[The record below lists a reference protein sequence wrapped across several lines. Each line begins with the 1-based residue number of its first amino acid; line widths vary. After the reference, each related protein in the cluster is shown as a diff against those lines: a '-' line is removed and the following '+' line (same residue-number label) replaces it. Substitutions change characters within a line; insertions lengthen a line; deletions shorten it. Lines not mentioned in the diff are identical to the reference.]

1 MNLDVVAA
9 VIAEEDAFLLTER
22 QKGTHLAGLWEFPG
36 GKIAKGETHAEALA
50 REMRE
55 ELDVD
60 VAVHE
65 RLLSTRHDYADRTVT
80 LHFYR
85 CELQGTPRPV
95 LGQAMRWVP
104 RAELATLG
112 LPPADDEL
120 ITLLTSSGDRRP
132 PPPPSTRSPR
142 N

>member
-1 MNLDVVAA
+1 VNLNVVAA
-9 VIAEEDAFLLTER
+9 VVAEEDAFLLTER

-36 GKIAKGETHAEALA
+36 GKIAEGESHAEALA

-65 RLLSTRHDYADRTVT
+65 LLLSTRHDYDDRTVT

-85 CELQGTPRPV
+85 CELRGTPRPV

-120 ITLLTSSGDRRP
+120 ITLLTSSGDR
-132 PPPPSTRSPR
+132 
-142 N
+142 